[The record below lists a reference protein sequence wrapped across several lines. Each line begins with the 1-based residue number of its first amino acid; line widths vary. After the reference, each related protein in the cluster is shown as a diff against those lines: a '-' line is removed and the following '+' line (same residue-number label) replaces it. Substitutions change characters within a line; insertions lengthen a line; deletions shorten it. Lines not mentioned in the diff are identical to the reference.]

1 MVSAPGIL
9 IIDDEQPV
17 GKFFTRLLRTKGYRI
32 GVAGS
37 GAQAH
42 ELIARENYDVAM
54 VDLKLPDADGLSLL
68 QHIKSV
74 QPQCEV
80 IIMTGYSTTRTA
92 VKAIQFGAFDYI
104 EKPFDDI
111 ALVEQ
116 LIEKAMLFGKTT
128 GQPGRSSY
136 SWSEV
141 AEQIGFQVGKT
152 PQMIKLVNI
161 AERIATK
168 DINVLIHG
176 ETGTGKEVLARFIH
190 AASHRRDKPFLAIN
204 CGALPEN
211 LLESE
216 LFGHEKG
223 SFTGASVQR
232 KGIFELAN
240 NGTLFLDEIGE
251 ASLAIQVKLLRVL
264 ETGEFLR
271 VGGEKPV
278 KTNVRIIAATNV
290 DLEEAVSQKHFRED
304 LFYRLDVVRLEL
316 PPLRERKEDIPQFV
330 EHFIHRFWDKNAGP
344 APTFSPSCLEA
355 LLNYHWPGNVRELAN
370 AVEQALALCDGS
382 MVLPEH
388 LSGKINGQ
396 LLQAGRPEM
405 RELPKGSEDFSPV
418 LTIEP
423 EHLEQLD
430 EESLLN
436 LYRKVQTLYR
446 ALHRTMGKKGI
457 TAVFPISMQEM
468 EARAIEETLEF
479 FNGNVSMSARALGIG
494 RNTLYRKAKEYNIHI
509 SGS

>member
-1 MVSAPGIL
+1 MVNVPGIL

-17 GKFFTRLLRTKGYRI
+17 GTFFTRLLRTKGYRI
-32 GVAGS
+32 GVASS

-42 ELIARENYDVAM
+42 EHIARENYDVAM

-68 QHIKSV
+68 QHIKSA
-74 QPQCEV
+74 QPRCEV

-111 ALVEQ
+111 ELVEQ
-116 LIEKAMLFGKTT
+116 LIEKAILFGKTA
-128 GQPGRSSY
+128 GQLGKSSY

-141 AEQIGFQVGKT
+141 TERIGFQVGKT

-190 AASHRRDKPFLAIN
+190 AASHREDKPFLAIN

-216 LFGHEKG
+216 LFGHERG

-271 VGGEKPV
+271 VGGEKTV

-290 DLEEAVSQKHFRED
+290 DLEEAVSQKNFRED

-330 EHFIHRFWDKNAGP
+330 EHFIHKFWEKSAGP
-344 APTFSPSCLEA
+344 VPVFSASCMEA
-355 LLNYHWPGNVRELAN
+355 LLNYHWPGNIRELAN

-396 LLQAGRPEM
+396 LLQASRYDAKD
-405 RELPKGSEDFSPV
+405 LPKGSEDFPQV
-418 LTIEP
+418 LSCQP
-423 EHLEQLD
+423 ENLEQLD
-430 EESLLN
+430 EDSLLN
-436 LYRKVQTLYR
+436 LYRRVQTLHR

-457 TAVFPISMQEM
+457 TTVFPVSIQEM
-468 EARAIEETLEF
+468 EARTIEETLEF

-494 RNTLYRKAKEYNIHI
+494 RNTLYRKAKEYNINI
-509 SGS
+509 TD